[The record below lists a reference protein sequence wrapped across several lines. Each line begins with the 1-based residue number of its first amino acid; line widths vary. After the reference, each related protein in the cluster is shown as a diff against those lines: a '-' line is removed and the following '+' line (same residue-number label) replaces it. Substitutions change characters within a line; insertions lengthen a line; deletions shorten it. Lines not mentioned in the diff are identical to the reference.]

1 MKNSWKLFLI
11 IELALLLL
19 FLWQI
24 FHEPNVLFCTVV
36 LGFISSMEV
45 KKKKRRGAFHQFI
58 FVSSILL
65 LIFCLF
71 SIPATWLFLTVT
83 LLFIVLK
90 GAELS
95 GSLFGTQNI
104 WMKKGI
110 HIIQTEE
117 PSEKSG
123 KRAKHNWFGN
133 QHIGDHVYEWDDL
146 NFFIFAGDTIIDLGN
161 TLLPK
166 TDNVIMMRK
175 GFGRTRILVPQG
187 IAISV
192 IGSSLNGKLTFEGQT
207 YSLFNETMNVYSED
221 YDTNDRRIKIVSST
235 LLGDIEVIRT

>member
-24 FHEPNVLFCTVV
+24 FHEPNVLFLTVV
-36 LGFISSMEV
+36 LGFISSMEA
-45 KKKKRRGAFHQFI
+45 KKKKQRGAVHQFI
-58 FVSSILL
+58 FVASILL
-65 LIFCLF
+65 LVFCLF

-104 WMKKGI
+104 WMRKGI

-117 PSEKSG
+117 PNEKSG
-123 KRAKHNWFGN
+123 KKSKQNWFGN

-146 NFFIFAGDTIIDLGN
+146 NFSIFAGDTIIDLGN

-166 TDNVIMMRK
+166 TDNVILMRK

-187 IAISV
+187 IAVSV
-192 IGSSLNGKLTFEGQT
+192 SDSSLNGKLTFEGQT
-207 YSLFNETMNVYSED
+207 YSLFNETMHIYSED
-221 YDTNDRRIKIVSST
+221 YDTNERRIKIVAST
-235 LLGDIEVIRT
+235 LLGDVEVIRT